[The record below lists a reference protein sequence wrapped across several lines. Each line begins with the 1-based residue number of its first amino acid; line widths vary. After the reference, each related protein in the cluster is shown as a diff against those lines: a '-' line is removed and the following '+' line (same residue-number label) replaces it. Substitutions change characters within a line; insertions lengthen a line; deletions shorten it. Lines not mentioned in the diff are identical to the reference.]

1 MFCTTVL
8 VSSKKSAQLYEEE
21 IHFGILLLNR
31 NRNHLTTVTLTSDA
45 VTQHQY
51 DFSASKD
58 GCVDQV

>member
-1 MFCTTVL
+1 M
-8 VSSKKSAQLYEEE
+8 KKK
-21 IHFGILLLNR
+21 FILGYCYLTETETILP
-31 NRNHLTTVTLTSDA
+31 HLTTVTLTSDA